1 MANISGWNP
10 DTFSFSPEFQKQ
22 IIAAMIQEPKIF
34 ERLGILID
42 YRSFDIAEYAEIF
55 KGIQDFYEE
64 YHGMPTKEALSDLLS
79 TRYHSETLNETL
91 EEIYNHKR
99 ISTSTIEYIEDSIR
113 NFISCQALKRAIY
126 ESIDDL
132 GDPKK
137 HPNVKERIEKALTI
151 GASLDDFG
159 IDAYNDEEILNRWQR
174 RKNKQE
180 IPRISTG
187 WTKFDQVFGGF
198 GIGEVFT
205 FTGPAHSGKSMYLV
219 NVGAN
224 VLLQKK
230 NVLHITLEMSQEITA
245 QRYDMRLLGLT
256 KDELN
261 SKIAIERLKE
271 VLSNHIG
278 RLIIKRYPSDTVT
291 ANDIATFIKR
301 LEMVK
306 DFVPD
311 IIIID
316 YADIMRSTHHYND
329 RRFELDAIYNQ
340 VRNLGIE
347 FKVPIVTATQL
358 NRDSLERLEA
368 GKILTEANI
377 AESYGISRIIDCG
390 VTINSTQ
397 VDSSL
402 HHTSTIYVFKNRDG
416 ISGETWKMYVD
427 FSRALVK
434 EWSAPLISDIT
445 NQMKKEKRKN
455 H

>member
-34 ERLGILID
+34 ERLGILTD
-42 YRSFDIAEYAEIF
+42 YRSFDLQEYSEIF

-64 YHGMPTKEALSDLLS
+64 YRGMPTKEALKDLLS
-79 TRYHSETLNETL
+79 TRYHSETLDETL
-91 EEIYNHKR
+91 NEIFNHKR
-99 ISTSTIEYIEDSIR
+99 IATSTLEYIEDNIR
-113 NFISCQALKRAIY
+113 NFISCQALKRAVC

-137 HPNVKERIEKALTI
+137 HPNVKDRIEKALTI

-174 RKNKQE
+174 RKDKQE

-187 WTKFDQVFGGF
+187 WEKFDQIFGGF

-205 FTGPAHSGKSMYLV
+205 FTGPAHSGKSMYLI

-230 NVLHITLEMSQEITA
+230 NVLHISLEMSQEITA

-256 KDELN
+256 KEELN
-261 SKIAIERLKE
+261 SKKAVERLKE
-271 VLSNHIG
+271 ILSNHLG

-291 ANDIATFIKR
+291 ATDIATFIKR

-311 IIIID
+311 IVIID
-316 YADIMRSTHHYND
+316 YADIMRSTHHYSD
-329 RRFELDAIYNQ
+329 RRFELDSIYNQ

-358 NRDSLERLEA
+358 NRSALERLES
-368 GKILTEANI
+368 GKILTESNI
-377 AESYGISRIIDCG
+377 AESYGIARIVDAG
-390 VTINSTQ
+390 VTINSTP

-402 HHTSTIYVFKNRDG
+402 HHISTIYVFKNRDG
-416 ISGETWKMYVD
+416 ESGESWKMYVD
-427 FSRALVK
+427 FSRALVR
-434 EWSAPLISDIT
+434 EYSAPLISDIT
-445 NQMKKEKRKN
+445 NKMNKNKK
-455 H
+455 

>member
-34 ERLGILID
+34 ERLGVLTD
-42 YRSFDIAEYAEIF
+42 HRSFDLQEYSEIF

-64 YHGMPTKEALSDLLS
+64 YRGMPTKEALKDLLS
-79 TRYHSETLNETL
+79 TRYHSETLDETL
-91 EEIYNHKR
+91 NEIFNHKR
-99 ISTSTIEYIEDSIR
+99 IATSTLEYIEDNIR

-137 HPNVKERIEKALTI
+137 HPNVKDRIEKALTI

-174 RKNKQE
+174 RKDKQE

-187 WTKFDQVFGGF
+187 WEKFDQVFGGF

-205 FTGPAHSGKSMYLV
+205 FTGPAHSGKSMYLI

-230 NVLHITLEMSQEITA
+230 NVLHISLEMSQEITA

-256 KDELN
+256 KEELN
-261 SKIAIERLKE
+261 SKKAVERLKE
-271 VLSNHIG
+271 ILSNHLG

-291 ANDIATFIKR
+291 ATDIATFIKR

-311 IIIID
+311 IVIID
-316 YADIMRSTHHYND
+316 YADIMRSTHHYSD

-377 AESYGISRIIDCG
+377 AESYSIARVIDCG
-390 VTINSTQ
+390 ITINSTPADIRQ
-397 VDSSL
+397 HV
-402 HHTSTIYVFKNRDG
+402 STIYVFKNRDG
-416 ISGETWKMYVD
+416 ESGETFRMYVD
-427 FSRALVK
+427 FSRALIR
-434 EWSAPLISDIT
+434 EWGPSPDIT
-445 NQMKKEKRKN
+445 NQMKKGKQKN
-455 H
+455 HQKI